1 MNNILPY
8 TSQIT
13 EYARFYNR
21 NYDIVQN
28 LDEKLT
34 RHNNSNSEFIQKLI
48 LGDVDVEKVLE
59 GYNMCELFA
68 VAQPKGN

>member
-48 LGDVDVEKVLE
+48 LGNVDVEKVLE

-68 VAQPKGN
+68 VAKPKGN